1 MRFRDS
7 AVVGTVMGITGVAAV
22 LSTLGHAWIE
32 HSQYLLLAAG
42 TIVIGIPH
50 GAADNHI
57 CQDVMRRCHA
67 KWFYGLYILAAAAY
81 GALWVAAP
89 SFALVLFLAIS
100 VYHFGQSN
108 LFYLRLPE
116 GALLKKA
123 VYLVWG
129 SFYLVPPILY
139 QYEEARL
146 VITTLLGFDPIT
158 AATAQTLAPVVSG
171 LLLSVMAGA
180 VLLFRVARVMT
191 TGEVVREVV
200 SVAVLYS
207 LYVTAPLYVSF
218 IVYWAFW
225 HSLNSALEITTLW
238 ERGRLRK
245 QIRAFVRKTL
255 PLTLVTFA
263 GMALIFAMAGAY
275 GSRASLIAVFFV
287 IIAAVT
293 LPHMVIMEAYYRR
306 EYASR
311 TLG

>member
-1 MRFRDS
+1 MRFRDP
-7 AVVGTVMGITGVAAV
+7 AVIGAAMVVTGVVAV
-22 LSTLGHAWIE
+22 ASTLGHAWVE
-32 HSQYLLLAAG
+32 QSQYLLLAAG

-57 CQDVMRRCHA
+57 CQDVMRRCPM
-67 KWFYGLYILAAAAY
+67 KWFYGLYILVAAAY
-81 GALWVAAP
+81 GALWLAAP
-89 SFALVLFLAIS
+89 SIALTLFLAIS
-100 VYHFGQSN
+100 VYHFGQSS

-116 GALLKKA
+116 GALLKKV

-129 SFYLVPPILY
+129 SFYLLPPILY
-139 QYEEARL
+139 RYDEARL
-146 VITTLLGFDPIT
+146 VITTLLGFDPLT
-158 AATAQTLAPVVSG
+158 AATAETLAPLVSG
-171 LLLSVMAGA
+171 SLLAVMAGT
-180 VLLFRVARVMT
+180 VLLFRIVRVMT

-200 SVAVLYS
+200 SAAVLYS
-207 LYVTAPLYVSF
+207 LYITAPLYVSF

-245 QIRAFVRKTL
+245 QIRAFIRKTL

-263 GMALIFAMAGAY
+263 GMALIFAMAGVY

-311 TLG
+311 TVS